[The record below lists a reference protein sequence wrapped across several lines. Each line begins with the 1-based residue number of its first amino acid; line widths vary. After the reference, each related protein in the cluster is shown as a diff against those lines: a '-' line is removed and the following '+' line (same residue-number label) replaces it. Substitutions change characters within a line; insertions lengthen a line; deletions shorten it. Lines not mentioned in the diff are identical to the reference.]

1 LKINTYTKLYKLWAT
16 LNKAERK
23 ACILAINGRSKS
35 ASDYKRIL
43 DYLSNLPTAPTETQL
58 ETELKQTNKGAL
70 RLCANLYDWVLR
82 TVTDLENE
90 HPLARLWQTL
100 KEVEVLLVR
109 KLYEQAY
116 ELTESAFLFAQKNE
130 LIDAQLILHH
140 YKMTAAL
147 EIRQLE
153 PLAETADFEAYMRLG
168 EALQGEA
175 SRIWEYKQGLFWALY
190 YALRVGN
197 QQAFEQKCSPILE
210 HCLELSAQGAADSSR
225 AKAYLF
231 NFEMIYATSTQ
242 NYEQALRTA
251 EASYWLIEASPN
263 PETKRIYARNQLS
276 LLGNIFLFAAYTRN
290 VEKFDFWE
298 AYLKKPAYSLPDG
311 WEKLYVHPLP
321 YIRLLLDARVGNYAK
336 IYAQIAEIQA
346 FMRDNPAAFLGE
358 QALRMDYYMALA
370 AYWQGDLSKAQDLLQ
385 PYLYQK
391 NTNAKILFV
400 CLHLLWLLIC
410 AEAGQHQYLEYAVR
424 SVWRWF
430 KGKEVLSESERIM
443 LGFLRK
449 RVGITSGYRDLL
461 SETLQKI
468 RTQELEKAKK
478 SSTELLFYFP
488 VEAWILR
495 ELEKQPEEK

>member
-1 LKINTYTKLYKLWAT
+1 LKINIYTKLYKLWAT

-35 ASDYKRIL
+35 ALEYKKIL
-43 DYLSNLPTAPTETQL
+43 DYLSALPVEPTETQL
-58 ETELKQTNKGAL
+58 ETELKQITKGVL
-70 RLCANLYDWVLR
+70 RCCTNLYDWVLR

-90 HPLARLWQTL
+90 HPLARLWQML
-100 KEVEVLLVR
+100 KEIEVLLVR

-116 ELTESAFLFAQKNE
+116 ELAETAELFAQKNE
-130 LIDAQLILHH
+130 LIDVQLILHH

-147 EIRQLE
+147 EIRHLE
-153 PLAETADFEAYMRLG
+153 PLAELQDFEAYMQAG
-168 EALQGEA
+168 ETLQAELT
-175 SRIWEYKQGLFWALY
+175 RIWAYKQGLFWALY

-197 QQAFEQKCSPILE
+197 QQAFEQKCSPMLA
-210 HCLELSAQGAADSSR
+210 HCLELSEQGVADSSR

-231 NFEMIYATSTQ
+231 NFEMIHATSTQ
-242 NYEQALRTA
+242 NYERALHTA
-251 EASYWLIEASPN
+251 EASYWLIEKSPN

-276 LLGNIFLFAAYTRN
+276 LLGNIFLFAAYTQN
-290 VEKFDFWE
+290 VEKFEFWE
-298 AYLKKPAYSLPDG
+298 AYLQKPAYPLPDG
-311 WEKLYVHPLP
+311 WEKLCIHPLP
-321 YIRLLLDARVGNYAK
+321 YTRLLLDARVGNYPK
-336 IYAQIAEIQA
+336 IYAQIADIQA
-346 FMRDNPAAFLGE
+346 FMSKNPNAFLGE

-370 AYWQGDLSKAQDLLQ
+370 AYWQGDLTLAQDLLR

-391 NTNAKILFV
+391 NTNAKMLFV
-400 CLHLLWLLIC
+400 CVHLLWLLIC

-449 RVGITSGYRDLL
+449 RVGISGNYRDLL
-461 SETLQKI
+461 TDTLQKI
-468 RTQELEKAKK
+468 KVQGLEAAKK
-478 SSTELLFYFP
+478 SSSELLFYFP

-495 ELEKQPEEK
+495 ELEKSPEI